1 VFAIGAICP
10 KYAPV
15 RQHDIL
21 KKGAFFMAKRFAF
34 YSLNFA
40 NDVKAFSMIPFKSV
54 VLLMGVRKGEGLALA
69 DPRF

>member
-1 VFAIGAICP
+1 
-10 KYAPV
+10 
-15 RQHDIL
+15 
-21 KKGAFFMAKRFAF
+21 MAKRFAF